1 MIELFSKKRYVMKI
15 GIIGLG
21 LIGGT
26 IAKALNKKHSIIA
39 YDIDKNSLEYAKKE
53 AIIEDYYLDIDTFLK
68 QNSII
73 YLCLY
78 PHQIIDFFKVNKNK
92 ITPNQLFI
100 EISGIK
106 KVLIEQVNS
115 LNIPNLNI
123 VYSHPIAGREKS
135 GVFYSDDQIFKGAN
149 YAIIDQQKN
158 NSEDLDTAF
167 ILAKDMGFKNIS
179 LVTAEEHDEVI
190 AYTSQLTHIIS
201 MSLVNSFDK
210 NINLTHFTG
219 DSYRDLTRI
228 ADINISLW
236 TDLFT
241 QNKEYLIKQISSFQK
256 QLEYF
261 KEYLEDD
268 DIENLQ
274 NIMKNAFIKHQNYLK
289 DR

>member
-1 MIELFSKKRYVMKI
+1 MKI

-158 NSEDLDTAF
+158 NSKDLDTAF

>member
-149 YAIIDQQKN
+149 YTIIDQQKN
-158 NSEDLDTAF
+158 NSKDLDTAF

>member
-1 MIELFSKKRYVMKI
+1 MKI

-135 GVFYSDDQIFKGAN
+135 GVFYSDDQIFKEAN

>member
-1 MIELFSKKRYVMKI
+1 MKI

-149 YAIIDQQKN
+149 YTIIDQQKN
-158 NSEDLDTAF
+158 NSKDLDTAF

>member
-100 EISGIK
+100 EISGVK

-135 GVFYSDDQIFKGAN
+135 GVFFSDDQIFKEAN

>member
-1 MIELFSKKRYVMKI
+1 MKI

-78 PHQIIDFFKVNKNK
+78 PHQIIEFFKVNKDK
-92 ITPNQLFI
+92 ITTNQLFI

-106 KVLIEQVNS
+106 KALIEEING

-158 NSEDLDTAF
+158 NSEDLDTVF

-179 LVTAEEHDEVI
+179 LITAKEHDEVI

-274 NIMKNAFIKHQNYLK
+274 KIMKNAFIKHQNYLK

>member
-1 MIELFSKKRYVMKI
+1 MKI

>member
-53 AIIEDYYLDIDTFLK
+53 AIIEDYHLDIDTFLK

-78 PHQIIDFFKVNKNK
+78 PHQIIEFFKVNKDK
-92 ITPNQLFI
+92 ITTNQLFI

-106 KVLIEQVNS
+106 KALIEQINS

-158 NSEDLDTAF
+158 KSEDLDTAF

-179 LVTAEEHDEVI
+179 LITAREHDEVI

-228 ADINISLW
+228 ADINVSLW

-256 QLEYF
+256 QLGYF

-274 NIMKNAFIKHQNYLK
+274 KIMKNAFIKHQNYLK